1 MKIYVPY
8 GSLMKI
14 TIHGEISPGGRVF
27 VILSPGPLKG
37 ELVRIA
43 SEKLLMPAASA
54 ALTNHGGKPQDIAME
69 LSAGFPDGTRFY
81 VAGFGSASLL
91 TLELAALALPKR
103 AFLVNPEFDE
113 KMHKVFP
120 GIEVPVTV
128 LYTGDNAAFRPA
140 AQKIHDLTPMSDMVR
155 LPCPSPRIADFSCEP
170 FFSAVRVR
178 LDGY

>member
-14 TIHGEISPGGRVF
+14 TIHGEISPGGRGF

-37 ELVRIA
+37 EFVRIA

-54 ALTNHGGKPQDIAME
+54 ALTNHGGKPQDIARE

-91 TLELAALALPKR
+91 TLELAALAKKWNMQRPL
-103 AFLVNPEFDE
+103 N
-113 KMHKVFP
+113 
-120 GIEVPVTV
+120 
-128 LYTGDNAAFRPA
+128 FR
-140 AQKIHDLTPMSDMVR
+140 
-155 LPCPSPRIADFSCEP
+155 
-170 FFSAVRVR
+170 
-178 LDGY
+178 

>member
-128 LYTGDNAAFRPA
+128 LYTGDNAAFRPP

-170 FFSAVRVR
+170 LFSAIRVR